1 MKNVA
6 IGVILM
12 MCSALTIQAQDTP
25 PAKQPLPQEVLDD
38 PNPALR
44 MGLSL
49 SPLISWFSTEG
60 DPSIVYGDGVR
71 FGVQYGLHMDF
82 RLGANPNYYFAT
94 GLFMLQTGGTIR
106 HPYVFTES
114 DGTNVQVTREALFRL
129 NYVNVPLN
137 VMLRTNEIG
146 YIRYFARV
154 GFDLGFKVKANMDI
168 TDYNRTSSEIVD
180 TRVKADAND
189 ITNLFRTA
197 LHLEAGVEYNMGET
211 TRMVFSAEWNNG
223 LNNVFNSDYRQL
235 TVNES
240 GAIVEGDRIRAITNV
255 LALKVGVYF

>member
-82 RLGANPNYYFAT
+82 RLGSNPNYYFAT
-94 GLFMLQTGGTIR
+94 GLFLLQTGGTIS
-106 HPYVFTES
+106 HPFALE
-114 DGTNVQVTREALFRL
+114 GTPNIAVDRSALFRL
-129 NYVNVPLN
+129 NYVNIPLN
-137 VMLRTNEIG
+137 MMLRTNEIG

-154 GFDLGFKVKANMDI
+154 GFDVGFKVKANMDI
-168 TDYNRTSSEIVD
+168 TDVVGGNEPDR

-197 LHLEAGVEYNMGET
+197 LHLEAGIEYNMGGS
-211 TRMVFSAEWNNG
+211 TRMLFSAEWNNG

>member
-1 MKNVA
+1 MKNIA
-6 IGVILM
+6 IGVLLM
-12 MCSALTIQAQDTP
+12 LCTALTIHAQETP
-25 PAKQPLPQEVLDD
+25 PVKEPLPQAVLDD

-49 SPLISWFSTEG
+49 SPLISFFSTEG

-106 HPYVFTES
+106 HPYALA
-114 DGTNVQVTREALFRL
+114 GTPNIAVNREALFRL

-154 GFDLGFKVKANMDI
+154 GFDVGFKVKANMDI
-168 TDYNRTSSEIVD
+168 NDYQNNSD
-180 TRVKADAND
+180 APALTRVKADAND

-197 LHLEAGVEYNMGET
+197 LHLEAGVEYNMGGT
-211 TRMVFSAEWNNG
+211 TRLVFSAEWNNG

-235 TVNES
+235 TVNAD
-240 GAIVEGDRIRAITNV
+240 GAIVEGDRIRAVTNV